1 MKRFNRTHVKYVAI
15 GFAGSV
21 IATAI
26 LRTLGQD
33 TLAPGVVGAIML
45 SVLVAAAAET
55 PQVDKQ
61 NV

>member
-1 MKRFNRTHVKYVAI
+1 MKRFNRTHVKYIAI
-15 GFAGSV
+15 GFACFV
-21 IATAI
+21 VATAV
-26 LRTLGQD
+26 LRTLGQLA
-33 TLAPGVVGAIML
+33 LAPGVAGAILL